1 MNEFE
6 EDLLSTLHKLQKN
19 MDFLSASL
27 MDMNIIFTTIAAKYV
42 DSEDETTKE
51 LIRKVRER
59 VLDVYLGEE
68 GC

>member
-1 MNEFE
+1 MNKFE
-6 EDLLSTLHKLQKN
+6 EDLLSILHKLQKN

-27 MDMNIIFTTIAAKYV
+27 MDMNIILTTIAAKYV

-68 GC
+68 RC